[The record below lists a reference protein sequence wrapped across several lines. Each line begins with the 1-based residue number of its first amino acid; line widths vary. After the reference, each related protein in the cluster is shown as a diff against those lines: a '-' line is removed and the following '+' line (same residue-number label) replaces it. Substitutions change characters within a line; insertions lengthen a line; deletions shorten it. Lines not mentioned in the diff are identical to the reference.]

1 MYHRM
6 QDTASPSSSPLD
18 EIYLERQYASLPL
31 LGLLLALGLGL
42 PLAIQADLRDGGSWH
57 DTLPVYAMIVAVQ
70 AGLLLAFGRFSVSLN
85 AERLRWSFGWLGW
98 PRGQVLLA
106 DIQRVAP
113 ARSRWTEGWGI
124 RATRDGMLYNLR
136 GLQAVRLTLRNGRSL
151 RIGCS
156 DPATLVN
163 LLAPRLNGGA
173 LAGR

>member
-1 MYHRM
+1 MSHRL

-18 EIYLERQYASLPL
+18 EIYLQRQYASLPL

-42 PLAIQADLRDGGSWH
+42 PLAIQADLRSGGQWH
-57 DTLPVYAMIVAVQ
+57 DTLPVYALIVAVQ
-70 AGLLLAFGRFSVSLN
+70 AGLLLSFGRFSVSLD
-85 AERLRWSFGWLGW
+85 ATRLRWSFGWLGW

-106 DIQRVAP
+106 DIAHVAP

-136 GLQAVRLTLRNGRSL
+136 GLQAVQLTLRDGRTI

-156 DPATLVN
+156 DPAALVN
-163 LLAPRLNGGA
+163 LLAPRLGDRPGT
-173 LAGR
+173 GR